1 MTHAPI
7 AMRSA
12 VAADLESMIA
22 MLAEDT
28 LGSQREDT
36 RTPLDQAYID
46 AFDAIAH
53 DPNQVLA
60 VAAHGDRVVG
70 MLQLTFIP
78 GLSRRGAWRGQ
89 IESVRVS
96 GAERGAGIGKQMF
109 EWAISECRTRG
120 CGLVQ
125 LTTDASRTS
134 AHAFYERLGFRASH
148 LGYKL
153 AIGD

>member
-53 DPNQVLA
+53 DPNQLLA
-60 VAAHGDRVVG
+60 VAACGDRVMG
-70 MLQLTFIP
+70 MMQLTFIP

-96 GAERGAGIGKQMF
+96 DAERGAGIGKQMF

-120 CGLVQ
+120 CGIVQ

-134 AHAFYERLGFRASH
+134 AHAFYERLGFRPSH

>member
-1 MTHAPI
+1 MTHASI

-28 LGSQREDT
+28 LGNQREDT

-53 DPNQVLA
+53 DPNQLLA
-60 VAAHGDRVVG
+60 VAARGGRAIG
-70 MLQLTFIP
+70 MMQLTFIP

-89 IESVRVS
+89 IESVRVA

-109 EWAISECRTRG
+109 EWAISECRARG